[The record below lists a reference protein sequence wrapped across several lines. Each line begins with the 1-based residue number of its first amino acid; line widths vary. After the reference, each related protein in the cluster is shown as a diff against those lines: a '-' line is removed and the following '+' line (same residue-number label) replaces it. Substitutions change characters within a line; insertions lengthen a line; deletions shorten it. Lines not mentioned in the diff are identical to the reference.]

1 MLDRLLFVLFNI
13 HPKPLPYS
21 RTIDILGDRYA
32 VHSQHPVEITEKES
46 GYIQIKSFG
55 RMYLY
60 CGKMLHL
67 SVRKNTTLI
76 TIGWVKDKSQIF
88 EVRKNYQE
96 ASQRAHSASYNSGY
110 VPTSY
115 ADTSHHDTPRSSRVF
130 CSSDNSSSDCSS
142 SFSGGD
148 GGGGDGGGD

>member
-1 MLDRLLFVLFNI
+1 MFDRLLFVLFNI
-13 HPKPLPYS
+13 HPKPLPYT
-21 RTIDILGDRYA
+21 RTVDIYGDCYA
-32 VHSQHPVEITEKES
+32 IHSQHPVEITEKES

-67 SVRKNTTLI
+67 SVRKNATLV
-76 TIGWVKDKSQIF
+76 TIGWIKGKSQIF

-96 ASQRAHSASYNSGY
+96 TTRQMHGDSSHSAYLPPSY
-110 VPTSY
+110 T
-115 ADTSHHDTPRSSRVF
+115 DTTHHDTPRSSSAF

-142 SFSGGD
+142 SDSGGGD
-148 GGGGDGGGD
+148 GGGGD